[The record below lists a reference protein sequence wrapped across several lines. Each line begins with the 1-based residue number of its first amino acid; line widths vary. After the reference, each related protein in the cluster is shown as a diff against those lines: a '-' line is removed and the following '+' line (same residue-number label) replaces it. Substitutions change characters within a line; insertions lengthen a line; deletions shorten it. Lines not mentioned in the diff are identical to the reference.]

1 MKTIASCPRCK
12 KAIVVETELR
22 EQVCPYCH
30 QIIPTDELD
39 PFDDGTGVKFVPRAE
54 VKEEAPKT
62 RHYVSPLVIVFLFVG
77 IIIAI
82 LSFVMVVQM
91 E

>member
-30 QIIPTDELD
+30 QIVPTDELD
-39 PFDDGTGVKFVPRAE
+39 PFDDGTGVKFVPHAKA
-54 VKEEAPKT
+54 KEETPKM
-62 RHYVSPLVIVFLFVG
+62 RHYVSPLAVVFVLVG
-77 IIIAI
+77 ITIAI

-91 E
+91 K